1 MALVVGTNSYVSRAD
16 ATTYFA
22 DSLRSASWVA
32 LADTTKDQA
41 LVTATRMLDRQLWAG
56 TKTSDSQEL
65 EWPRTGVTDA
75 YGNVVDPDTVPQSII
90 DACCELALSLA
101 LNPSGETNAN
111 AGSNIKR
118 VSAAKGTDIEFF
130 RPTTAGRFPTI
141 VQELIRGFLG
151 GTSSVA
157 SIGGEV
163 SGNCGVSQ
171 FTCNPYGL
179 NNA

>member
-1 MALVVGTNSYVSRAD
+1 MSLVVGTNSYISRAD

-32 LADTTKDQA
+32 LSDSTKDQG
-41 LVTATRMLDRQLWAG
+41 LVTATRMLDRQVWMG
-56 TKTSDSQEL
+56 EKTVSAQL
-65 EWPRTGVTDA
+65 LQWPRTGVTDA
-75 YGNVVDPDTVPQSII
+75 YGDAVDSATVPQAIK

-141 VQELIRGFLG
+141 IQELIKPFLG
-151 GTSSVA
+151 SIDSAA
-157 SIGGEV
+157 SLGGEV
-163 SGNCGVSQ
+163 TGNCGVSQ
-171 FTCNPYGL
+171 FSCNPYGL